1 MIYFS
6 DGEIN
11 ELPMILNEPCSE
23 EGTLLH
29 LATMVRL
36 YIYIYIY
43 SLLYQ
48 LFNTLCN
55 NTFDYQ

>member
-1 MIYFS
+1 MKTYLLCLYKQNHNVLWIYFS

-29 LATMVRL
+29 LATMV
-36 YIYIYIY
+36 
-43 SLLYQ
+43 S
-48 LFNTLCN
+48 
-55 NTFDYQ
+55 